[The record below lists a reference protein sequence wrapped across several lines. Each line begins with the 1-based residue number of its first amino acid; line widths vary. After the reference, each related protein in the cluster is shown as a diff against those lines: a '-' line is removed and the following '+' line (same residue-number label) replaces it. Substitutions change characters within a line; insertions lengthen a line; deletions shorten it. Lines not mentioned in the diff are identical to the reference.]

1 MSAKYALVIGNTD
14 YADPGLAQLTAPG
27 KDAEDFARVLKDKS
41 LCEFDDVKVLLN
53 QVSSSII
60 EAIDEFFDQKKPDD
74 LLVLYFSGHGVRD
87 ELGALYLAVK
97 NTIRSRLRSTAIK
110 SDYIREVMD
119 QSRSRR
125 QVLVL
130 DCCNSGAFQQGT
142 KAATGVSVGTATAFE
157 GGYGRIILTASDST
171 QFAWEGDKVIGETDN
186 SLFTHFLVEGLE
198 GEADIDGDGRITVD
212 ELYDYAYEK
221 VKHATPKQT
230 PSKFSSKQQGEII
243 LRQNMPMDEIKS
255 VPLPTPLLD
264 SIENPFSDIR
274 LGAVQQ
280 LTKLLNGKNL
290 GLARSAQEAL
300 EKIAEEDDSR
310 QVQRAAAGA
319 LESVREG
326 EKEAKDEESDR
337 MTKEA
342 QSIIHKRV
350 MEAERLEK
358 EKVKPSAARILDA
371 KKELSKPEPET
382 LTSFISNQQAILWI
396 TLGWVIAGA
405 IGGAVFW
412 AGGDF
417 SEQRGAV
424 IGWGMGGFIT
434 ALVLRAQG
442 ILAREKNVYLVTL
455 AWIFSGVVAL
465 TIGTAL
471 TEAVGSAIGDAIG
484 IAIALASTLGIKEL
498 RSRWKDI
505 FWLILFWAISSAV
518 GWTIGKGVQ
527 EAEGFIFGSYIGKT
541 AGWGLGWAVSGAIGG
556 YVLGR
561 QLLKTTKEPAR
572 EEFEGKEGIAG
583 FIEKH
588 KVFLLSWEGRSLI
601 GVLVGL
607 ILGILFGIIYGIING
622 VIYDFGYAY
631 STFYF
636 DVPHIILLVACGL
649 AGLIAFPHRWTIPL
663 MIGGFIVVGI
673 AKSQEG
679 SLPYDLLAFGGVYGL
694 PAGALLSRI
703 LYWLK
708 VIK

>member
-1 MSAKYALVIGNTD
+1 MSSKYALVIGNTE

-27 KDAEDFARVLKDKS
+27 KDAEDFARVLKEKD
-41 LCEFDDVKVLLN
+41 LCEFDEVRVLLN

-97 NTIRSRLRSTAIK
+97 NTFRSRLRSTAIK

-142 KAATGVSVGTATAFE
+142 KAATGMSVGTATAFE

-198 GEADIDGDGRITVD
+198 GEADMDGDGRITVD

-243 LRQNMPMDEIKS
+243 LRQNMSIEEIRS

-264 SIENPFSDIR
+264 SIDNPFSDIR

-290 GLARSAQEAL
+290 GLARSAREAL
-300 EKIAEEDDSR
+300 EKIAQDDDSR
-310 QVQRAAAGA
+310 QVQRAAAQA
-319 LESVREG
+319 LESVREAEG
-326 EKEAKDEESDR
+326 KAQEAESDII
-337 MTKEA
+337 TKEA
-342 QSIIHKRV
+342 QSVINERV
-350 MEAERLEK
+350 MVAERLEK
-358 EKVKPSAARILDA
+358 EKVKRTAARAIQ
-371 KKELSKPEPET
+371 EEISKPEAET
-382 LTSFISNQQAILWI
+382 RIAPLSNQQAILWM
-396 TLGWVIAGA
+396 TVGWVVAGA
-405 IGGAVFW
+405 IGGAIFW

-417 SEQRGAV
+417 SEQRGGAV
-424 IGWGMGGFIT
+424 GWGMGGLVT
-434 ALVLRAQG
+434 AMILRTQG
-442 ILAREKNVYLVTL
+442 ILASRKNIFAITLV
-455 AWIFSGVVAL
+455 WIFSGIVAV
-465 TIGTAL
+465 TIATAL
-471 TEAVGSAIGDAIG
+471 TEAVGTAIGDTIG
-484 IAIALASTLGIKEL
+484 ILIALASTLGIEEL

-505 FWLILFWAISSAV
+505 RWLILFWAISSAV

-527 EAEGFIFGSYIGKT
+527 GGEGFLFGSYIGKT

-561 QLLKTTKEPAR
+561 QLLQATKEPAR
-572 EEFEGKEGIAG
+572 KEFVRKEGIAG

-588 KVFLLSWEGRSLI
+588 KNFFFHGR
-601 GVLVGL
+601 
-607 ILGILFGIIYGIING
+607 
-622 VIYDFGYAY
+622 DEA
-631 STFYF
+631 
-636 DVPHIILLVACGL
+636 
-649 AGLIAFPHRWTIPL
+649 
-663 MIGGFIVVGI
+663 
-673 AKSQEG
+673 
-679 SLPYDLLAFGGVYGL
+679 
-694 PAGALLSRI
+694 
-703 LYWLK
+703 
-708 VIK
+708 